1 MAISIIELP
10 ALIALLAASPPAAP
24 VTPHGCRA
32 ATAPRD
38 FNCCIDLAAWD
49 GRASHP
55 QHPSSFAQSAPSDER
70 TSSDDES
77 R

>member
-1 MAISIIELP
+1 MVISIIELP
-10 ALIALLAASPPAAP
+10 ALIAFLAASPPAAP

-38 FNCCIDLAAWD
+38 FDCCVHLAAW
-49 GRASHP
+49 GGQAAHP
-55 QHPSSFAQSAPSDER
+55 RHPSSSAQSAPFDER
-70 TSSDDES
+70 TSSDGET

>member
-24 VTPHGCRA
+24 VTPHRCGA
-32 ATAPRD
+32 ATVPND
-38 FNCCIDLAAWD
+38 FDCCIHIAAWD
-49 GRASHP
+49 GQAARSH
-55 QHPSSFAQSAPSDER
+55 HPSSSALSAPPDER
-70 TSSDDES
+70 TSSDDEI

>member
-24 VTPHGCRA
+24 VTAHGCRA
-32 ATAPRD
+32 TATPSD
-38 FNCCIDLAAWD
+38 FDCCIHLAAWD
-49 GRASHP
+49 GQAAHP
-55 QHPSSFAQSAPSDER
+55 QHPSSSAQSAPFDER
-70 TSSDDES
+70 TSSDEKT

>member
-24 VTPHGCRA
+24 VTPHRCGA
-32 ATAPRD
+32 ASVPND
-38 FNCCIDLAAWD
+38 FDCCIHIAAWD
-49 GRASHP
+49 GQAARSH
-55 QHPSSFAQSAPSDER
+55 HRSSAQSAPSDER
-70 TSSDDES
+70 TSSDDEI

>member
-24 VTPHGCRA
+24 ATPHRCGP

-38 FNCCIDLAAWD
+38 FDCCIHLAAWD
-49 GRASHP
+49 GQAAHP
-55 QHPSSFAQSAPSDER
+55 QQPSSPAQSAPSEER
-70 TSSDDES
+70 TSSDDET

>member
-10 ALIALLAASPPAAP
+10 ALIAFLAASPPAAP
-24 VTPHGCRA
+24 VTPHACKA
-32 ATAPRD
+32 DTPPRD
-38 FNCCIDLAAWD
+38 LDCCVHLAAWD
-49 GRASHP
+49 GQTAHP
-55 QHPSSFAQSAPSDER
+55 QHPSPSAQFAPSDER